1 MNKKKKTT
9 KEIGQQ
15 MWRDR
20 GVENRFNMVTGLAH
34 FAELKKK
41 ELNIIHGEINT
52 PKLGLVKCP
61 ERLKWSELLT

>member
-20 GVENRFNMVTGLAH
+20 GVENRYNMVTGLAH

-41 ELNIIHGEINT
+41 GIEYHS
-52 PKLGLVKCP
+52 
-61 ERLKWSELLT
+61 W